1 MSVQPNATIDLS
13 LIKKQIVVELA
24 LNNTPS
30 VPPINGIFVQLTY
43 DTSVLT
49 ASSLDYS
56 TNIFTGYTTA
66 IVADCL
72 DGHGA
77 NGNSALCHSD
87 DGPGITTFA
96 QTILGAQTPDG
107 TQGSIFFLTF
117 NVNTTAPHFSQIAIK
132 QGSISLGNTPIAV
145 TKLDG
150 YYTSLKCG
158 NVACS
163 PAFANFTWTPRIP
176 TQGTVTIFN
185 ASSSLPSPGAFITN
199 YTWTF
204 GDAGI
209 RPYRD
214 TFTNSTA
221 TYIYQIAG
229 NFSVT
234 LKVTDNRGVRASKTQ
249 LVSVINTII
258 DMGIENLD
266 VQPSP
271 IALHP
276 GVMFTI
282 TAVLRNYGGL
292 RENTSISLSITI
304 NAKVLPLGN
313 LTVMNMKP
321 TKTATL
327 TAKWDSTPYP
337 PNVYRVDAITPLLT
351 NETLTDGNPNHKS
364 FWIQLIPVQPGGS
377 LDLRSAAGVSIV
389 VVGAGGYGVSFL
401 RKRNTKPDDAL

>member
-13 LIKKQIVVELA
+13 LTKNKIIIELA
-24 LNNTPS
+24 LNNTPD
-30 VPPINGIFVQLTY
+30 VPPINGVLVQLTY

-49 ASSLDYS
+49 ASSLNYS
-56 TNIFTGYTTA
+56 TNIFNGYTIA
-66 IVADCL
+66 IVSDCL

-77 NGNSALCHSD
+77 GGVTGYCHSD

-96 QTILGAQTPDG
+96 ETILGAVTPDG
-107 TQGSIFFLTF
+107 TEGNIFFLTF

-132 QGSISLGNTPIAV
+132 QGSISKGNTAFAV
-145 TKLDG
+145 KLLDG

-163 PAFANFTWTPRIP
+163 PAFAKFTWTPKIP

-185 ASSSLPSPGAFITN
+185 ASSSLPSPGAFIKN
-199 YTWTF
+199 YTWAF

-234 LKVTDNRGVRASKTQ
+234 LKVTDSNGVKASKTQ

-271 IALHP
+271 LALHP
-276 GVMFTI
+276 GVIFTI
-282 TAVLRNYGGL
+282 TALLRNYGGL
-292 RENTSISLSITI
+292 PTNTSISLSITI

-327 TAKWDSTPYP
+327 TEKWDSTPYP
-337 PNVYRVDAITPLLT
+337 PNVYRVDAITPLLK

-377 LDLRSAAGVSIV
+377 LDLLSVAGVSIV